1 MGSTWATWTSSKSNS
16 NSYAYSNHDKHN
28 TGDDKRLD
36 SFGKPFPA
44 LTTAVHFLSIVESP
58 REVLKVSEN
67 TENDFLEITTFNFGD
82 SIILT

>member
-1 MGSTWATWTSSKSNS
+1 
-16 NSYAYSNHDKHN
+16 
-28 TGDDKRLD
+28 LD

-82 SIILT
+82 LIILI

>member
-1 MGSTWATWTSSKSNS
+1 MGSTWTSSKSNS

-58 REVLKVSEN
+58 REVLEVSE
-67 TENDFLEITTFNFGD
+67 THKMTFLKRLH
-82 SIILT
+82 SILVTWLF